1 MAKSGSSE
9 AKKVGLIVMDVDH
22 AYFHEMQ
29 KGLEATLEKAGIPY
43 EMILVTFDAVTHVE
57 ALKKLAASGCSLIVA
72 TLANEPSVIREIAG
86 LKAKGIPVIALHSD
100 VPTSERIA
108 YIGADSYKTG
118 TIAAGVIGRLF
129 SGESR
134 AEIAIITGNEQ
145 FYAHTERVRGA
156 KDYLQKSF
164 RNIVIDAV
172 AAVADNDYRC
182 YEDIQKLLAEFP
194 GIKGFIFTAGGV
206 YGGCKALFQLTTRM
220 KFNVVTF
227 AEIPTTLDFMEK
239 GVIDMTIVEDG
250 EKQGIYAAELAEK
263 VLAGEEIP
271 EFNYLAST
279 LKTKEC
285 L

>member
-156 KDYLQKSF
+156 KDYLLPSRTTTTAATRTS
-164 RNIVIDAV
+164 RNCWRNSPASRASSSPPAV
-172 AAVADNDYRC
+172 FTGAAR
-182 YEDIQKLLAEFP
+182 P
-194 GIKGFIFTAGGV
+194 
-206 YGGCKALFQLTTRM
+206 
-220 KFNVVTF
+220 
-227 AEIPTTLDFMEK
+227 
-239 GVIDMTIVEDG
+239 
-250 EKQGIYAAELAEK
+250 
-263 VLAGEEIP
+263 
-271 EFNYLAST
+271 SSS
-279 LKTKEC
+279 
-285 L
+285 